1 MTGPRE
7 YLRYTVTQIIVCG
20 TGKFM
25 TEMREMWFHL
35 KNEMDLEVEKEIT
48 PVKSWLPFFLSLL
61 AIL

>member
-1 MTGPRE
+1 
-7 YLRYTVTQIIVCG
+7 
-20 TGKFM
+20 M